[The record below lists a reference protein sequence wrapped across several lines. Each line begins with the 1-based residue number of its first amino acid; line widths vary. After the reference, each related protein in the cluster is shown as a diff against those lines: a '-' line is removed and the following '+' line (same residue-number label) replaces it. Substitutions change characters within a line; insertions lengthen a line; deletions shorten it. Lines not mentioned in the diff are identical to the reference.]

1 MSVYLSSIG
10 LKLDNMS
17 VTICPFVTWLK
28 SNEIE
33 MRFSEKGN
41 AKARPLCTDKKELDR
56 LNQIQSFY
64 EIATWKGLCTI
75 CWHIRL
81 KPHTNYE

>member
-1 MSVYLSSIG
+1 MAL
-10 LKLDNMS
+10 
-17 VTICPFVTWLK
+17 TICPFVTWLK

-41 AKARPLCTDKKELDR
+41 VEARPLCTDKMELDR

-64 EIATWKGLCTI
+64 EMQLGKDYVQYVGIFG
-75 CWHIRL
+75 
-81 KPHTNYE
+81 